1 MGKPMLVLTSIT
13 YAMKSKDLLLNK
25 GISSYLE
32 RIPKT
37 AETGGCGYGLYVPR
51 RIDEAEEILRQ
62 AGIRILNR
70 MNGEA
75 SM

>member
-1 MGKPMLVLTSIT
+1 M
-13 YAMKSKDLLLNK
+13 NK

-51 RIDEAEEILRQ
+51 RIDEAEDILRQ

-70 MNGEA
+70 MDGEA